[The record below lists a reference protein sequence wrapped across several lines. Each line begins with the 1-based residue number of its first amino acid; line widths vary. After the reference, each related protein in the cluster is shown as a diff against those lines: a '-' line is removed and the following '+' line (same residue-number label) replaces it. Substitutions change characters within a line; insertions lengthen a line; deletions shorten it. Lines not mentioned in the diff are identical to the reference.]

1 MNDETKAV
9 EAEPVIEP
17 VVEPVIEPVIEP
29 VLGEDGK
36 PVVEPVL
43 DADGKPVVKE
53 ETITMTKAEMDRRF
67 AKVKKNERYRA
78 KREHEAYL
86 RGRNEG
92 TQPAKPAETK
102 EAEPYRENFPDY
114 ESYLRAVTQYEARTT
129 TSETLERG
137 KAETAAKTANEAT
150 ETKVKEFQAKLFEKY
165 PDIEQKLDEAGDL
178 ELPEGV
184 GLAIAESEFGPD
196 IVNHFATNLKEG
208 ERISTLTPSAAL
220 REIGRLEARFE
231 LEVKTAPIKQPS
243 AAPTPITPVKGA
255 SNANPNAMPSTDDA
269 EAWADW
275 RNRQVAAKH

>member
-43 DADGKPVVKE
+43 GEDGKPVVE
-53 ETITMTKAEMDRRF
+53 EEMVNMTKAEMDRRF

-92 TQPAKPAETK
+92 TQPVKPAEQK
-102 EAEPYRENFPDY
+102 EAEPIRDDYPDY

-129 TSETLERG
+129 TSETLEKG

-178 ELPEGV
+178 VLPEGV

-196 IVNHFATNLKEG
+196 IVNHFATNIKEG

-231 LEVKTAPIKQPS
+231 LEVKPPIKPTS
-243 AAPTPITPVKGA
+243 AAPEPITPVKGA
-255 SNANPNAMPSTDDA
+255 SNANPNAMPSTDKP
-269 EAWADW
+269 EEWAAW
-275 RNRQVAAKH
+275 RNKKLAAKH